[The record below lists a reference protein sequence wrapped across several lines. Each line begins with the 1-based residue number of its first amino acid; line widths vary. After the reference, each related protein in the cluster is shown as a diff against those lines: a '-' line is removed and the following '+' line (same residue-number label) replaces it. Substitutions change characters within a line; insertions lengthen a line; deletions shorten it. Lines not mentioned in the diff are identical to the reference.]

1 MQKFMLDRRQ
11 ALGLGLSAAATLGLA
26 ACSDGPSASDSSS
39 STTAE
44 GQKTDATE
52 TNTDIDKDAF
62 DKLVASVEQAD
73 DATIE
78 ANAWAK
84 AIKEAGTFR
93 LGATRTSVLFSQ
105 LNEQDGV
112 ARGFDAG
119 VYLSLIRYILG
130 DETKYEYTQ
139 VTSDTRES
147 VLQNDNVDA
156 VFATYSIT
164 EKRKAVISFA
174 GPYFTTKQGILV
186 AASNTDIN
194 SVDDLKG
201 KKVAVQ
207 SGSTGPSVLAE
218 YAPEAEAQEFS
229 KDDEC
234 RAALEQGRVDAY
246 VVDMTL
252 HMGNVVKN
260 PGKYRIAGEAFGPED
275 NYGIGIKLGS
285 DGVDFVNAFLKKF
298 EDDGKWGELYKIAIA
313 DRTGVSAVA
322 EPPVI
327 GA

>member
-1 MQKFMLDRRQ
+1 MNKKNLMLDRRQ
-11 ALGLGLSAAATLGLA
+11 ALGLGAGMFGAAALATLAG
-26 ACSDGPSASDSSS
+26 CSDGPSEPASNGGS
-39 STTAE
+39 
-44 GQKTDATE
+44 DATQ
-52 TNTDIDKDAF
+52 TSSTDIDKDAF
-62 DKLVASVEQAD
+62 DKLVATVEPAD

-156 VFATYSIT
+156 VFATYSIN
-164 EKRKAVISFA
+164 EKRKEVISFA
-174 GPYFTTKQGILV
+174 GPYFTTQQGILV
-186 AASNTDIN
+186 AADNQDIN
-194 SVDDLKG
+194 GLDDLKG

-207 SGSTGPSVLAE
+207 SGSTGPQVVE
-218 YAPEAEAQEFS
+218 EFAPEAELQEFS

-260 PGKYRIAGEAFGPED
+260 PGKYRIAGDAFGPED
-275 NYGIGIKLGS
+275 KYGIGLKLGS
-285 DGVDFVNAFLKKF
+285 DGVDFVNAFLEKF
-298 EDDGKWGELYKIAIA
+298 EKDGKWADFYKICIA
-313 DRTGVSAVA
+313 DRTGVSTVP
-322 EPPVI
+322 EPPAI

>member
-1 MQKFMLDRRQ
+1 MKKLMLDRRQ
-11 ALGLGLSAAATLGLA
+11 AVGLGLSAVATLGLA

-39 STTAE
+39 SNSASTETAE
-44 GQKTDATE
+44 T

-62 DKLVASVEQAD
+62 DKLVASVEKAD

-105 LNEQDGV
+105 LNEQDNV

-119 VYLSLIRYILG
+119 LYLSLIRYILG

-156 VFATYSIT
+156 VFATYSIN
-164 EKRKAVISFA
+164 EKRKALISFA

-194 SVDDLKG
+194 SVDDLAG

-207 SGSTGPSVLAE
+207 SGSTGPTVLEE
-218 YAPEAEAQEFS
+218 YAPKAEAQEFT

-260 PGKYRIAGEAFGPED
+260 PGKYRIAGDAFGPED
-275 NYGIGIKLGS
+275 NYGIGLKLGS
-285 DGVDFVNAFLKKF
+285 DGVEFVNAFLKKF
-298 EDDGKWGELYKIAIA
+298 EDDGKWAELYKIAIA
-313 DRTGVSAVA
+313 DRTGVSATA
-322 EPPVI
+322 EPPAI

>member
-1 MQKFMLDRRQ
+1 MNKKNLMLDRRQ
-11 ALGLGLSAAATLGLA
+11 ALGLGAGMFGASALATLAG
-26 ACSDGPSASDSSS
+26 CSDGPSEPTSNGGSDAAQTS
-39 STTAE
+39 ST
-44 GQKTDATE
+44 
-52 TNTDIDKDAF
+52 NIDKDAF
-62 DKLVASVEQAD
+62 DKLVATVEPAD

-105 LNEQDGV
+105 LDETTGKV
-112 ARGFDAG
+112 YGFDAAI
-119 VYLSLIRYILG
+119 YLSLVRYILG
-130 DETKYEYTQ
+130 DETKYDYTQ
-139 VTSDTRES
+139 MTSDTRES

-156 VFATYSIT
+156 VFATYSIN
-164 EKRKAVISFA
+164 EKRKEVISFA
-174 GPYFTTKQGILV
+174 GPYFTTQQGILV
-186 AASNTDIN
+186 AAEDIN
-194 SVDDLKG
+194 GLDDLKG

-207 SGSTGPSVLAE
+207 SGSTGPQVVE
-218 YAPEAEAQEFS
+218 EFAPEAELQEFS

-260 PGKYRIAGEAFGPED
+260 PGKYRIAGDAFGPED
-275 NYGIGIKLGS
+275 KYGIGLKLGS
-285 DGVDFVNAFLKKF
+285 DGVDFVNAFLEKF
-298 EDDGKWGELYKIAIA
+298 EKDGKWADFYKICIA
-313 DRTGVSAVA
+313 DRTGVSTVP
-322 EPPVI
+322 EPPAI

>member
-1 MQKFMLDRRQ
+1 MNKKNLMLDRRQ
-11 ALGLGLSAAATLGLA
+11 ALGLGAGMFGAAALATLAG
-26 ACSDGPSASDSSS
+26 CSDGPSEPASNGGSDAAQTSS
-39 STTAE
+39 
-44 GQKTDATE
+44 
-52 TNTDIDKDAF
+52 TDIDKDAF
-62 DKLVASVEQAD
+62 DKLVATVELAD

-105 LNEQDGV
+105 LDETTGKV
-112 ARGFDAG
+112 YGFDAAI
-119 VYLSLIRYILG
+119 YLSLIRYILG
-130 DETKYEYTQ
+130 DETKYDYTQ
-139 VTSDTRES
+139 MTSDTRES

-156 VFATYSIT
+156 VFATYSIN
-164 EKRKAVISFA
+164 EKRKEVISFA
-174 GPYFTTKQGILV
+174 GPYFTTQQGILV
-186 AASNTDIN
+186 AADNQDIN
-194 SVDDLKG
+194 GLDDLKG

-207 SGSTGPSVLAE
+207 SGSTGPQVVEE
-218 YAPEAEAQEFS
+218 YAPEAKLQEFS

-260 PGKYRIAGEAFGPED
+260 PGKYRIAGDAFGPED
-275 NYGIGIKLGS
+275 KYGIGLKLGS
-285 DGVDFVNAFLKKF
+285 DGVDFVNAFLEKF
-298 EDDGKWGELYKIAIA
+298 EKDGKWADFYKICIA
-313 DRTGVSAVA
+313 DRTGVSTVP
-322 EPPVI
+322 EPPAI

>member
-1 MQKFMLDRRQ
+1 MNKKNLMLDRRQ
-11 ALGLGLSAAATLGLA
+11 ALGLGAGMFGAAALATLAG
-26 ACSDGPSASDSSS
+26 CSDGPSEPASNGGSDAAQTSS
-39 STTAE
+39 
-44 GQKTDATE
+44 
-52 TNTDIDKDAF
+52 TDIDKDAF
-62 DKLVASVEQAD
+62 DKLVATVVPAD

-105 LNEQDGV
+105 LDETTGKV
-112 ARGFDAG
+112 YGFDAAI
-119 VYLSLIRYILG
+119 YLSLVRYILG
-130 DETKYEYTQ
+130 DETKYDYTQ
-139 VTSDTRES
+139 MTSDTRES

-156 VFATYSIT
+156 VFATYSIN
-164 EKRKAVISFA
+164 EKRKEVISFA
-174 GPYFTTKQGILV
+174 GPYFTTQQGILV
-186 AASNTDIN
+186 AADNQDIN
-194 SVDDLKG
+194 GLDDLKG

-207 SGSTGPSVLAE
+207 SGSTGPQVVE
-218 YAPEAEAQEFS
+218 EFAPEAELQEFS

-260 PGKYRIAGEAFGPED
+260 PGKYRIAGDAFGPED
-275 NYGIGIKLGS
+275 KYGIGLKLGS
-285 DGVDFVNAFLKKF
+285 DGVDFVNAFLEKF
-298 EDDGKWGELYKIAIA
+298 EKDGKWADFYKICIA
-313 DRTGVSAVA
+313 DRTGVSTVP
-322 EPPVI
+322 EPPAI

>member
-1 MQKFMLDRRQ
+1 MNKKNLMLDRRQ
-11 ALGLGLSAAATLGLA
+11 ALGLGAGMFGAAALATLAG
-26 ACSDGPSASDSSS
+26 CSDGSSEPASNGGSDAAQTSS
-39 STTAE
+39 
-44 GQKTDATE
+44 
-52 TNTDIDKDAF
+52 TDIDKDAF
-62 DKLVASVEQAD
+62 DKLVATVEPAD

-105 LNEQDGV
+105 LDETTGKV
-112 ARGFDAG
+112 YGFDAAI
-119 VYLSLIRYILG
+119 YLSLIRYILG
-130 DETKYEYTQ
+130 DETKYDYTQ
-139 VTSDTRES
+139 MTSDTRES

-156 VFATYSIT
+156 VFATYSIN
-164 EKRKAVISFA
+164 EKRKEVISFA
-174 GPYFTTKQGILV
+174 GPYFTTQQGILV
-186 AASNTDIN
+186 AADNQDIN
-194 SVDDLKG
+194 GVDDLKG

-207 SGSTGPSVLAE
+207 SGSTGPQVVE
-218 YAPEAEAQEFS
+218 EFAPEAELQEFS

-260 PGKYRIAGEAFGPED
+260 PGKYRIAGDAFGPED
-275 NYGIGIKLGS
+275 KYGIGLKLGS
-285 DGVDFVNAFLKKF
+285 DGVDFVNAFLEKF
-298 EDDGKWGELYKIAIA
+298 EKDGKWADFYKICIA
-313 DRTGVSAVA
+313 DRTGVSTVP
-322 EPPVI
+322 EPPAI

>member
-1 MQKFMLDRRQ
+1 MNKKNLMLDRRQ
-11 ALGLGLSAAATLGLA
+11 ALGLGAGMFGAAALA
-26 ACSDGPSASDSSS
+26 SLAGCSDGPSEPAANGGSDS
-39 STTAE
+39 
-44 GQKTDATE
+44 GQAA
-52 TNTDIDKDAF
+52 NTDIDKDAF
-62 DKLVASVEQAD
+62 DKLLATVEAAD

-105 LNEQDGV
+105 LDETTGKV
-112 ARGFDAG
+112 YGFDAAI
-119 VYLSLIRYILG
+119 YLSLIRYILG
-130 DETKYEYTQ
+130 DESKYDYTQ
-139 VTSDTRES
+139 MTSDTRES

-156 VFATYSIT
+156 VFATYSIN
-164 EKRKAVISFA
+164 EKRKEVISFA
-174 GPYFTTKQGILV
+174 GPYFTTQQGILV
-186 AASNTDIN
+186 AADNKDIN
-194 SVDDLKG
+194 GLDDLKG

-207 SGSTGPSVLAE
+207 SGSTGPQVMEE
-218 YAPEAEAQEFS
+218 YAPEAELQEFS

-260 PGKYRIAGEAFGPED
+260 PGKYRIAGDAFGPED
-275 NYGIGIKLGS
+275 KYGIGLKLGS
-285 DGVDFVNAFLKKF
+285 DGVEFVNAFLEKF
-298 EDDGKWGELYKIAIA
+298 EKDGKWADFYKICIA
-313 DRTGVSAVA
+313 DRTGVSTVP
-322 EPPVI
+322 EPPAI

>member
-1 MQKFMLDRRQ
+1 MKKLMLDRRQ
-11 ALGLGLSAAATLGLA
+11 AVGLGLSAVATLGLA

-39 STTAE
+39 SNTSSTETAE
-44 GQKTDATE
+44 T

-62 DKLVASVEQAD
+62 DKLVASVEKAD

-105 LNEQDGV
+105 LNEQDNV

-119 VYLSLIRYILG
+119 LYLSLIRYILG

-156 VFATYSIT
+156 VFATYSIN
-164 EKRKAVISFA
+164 EKRKALISFA

-194 SVDDLKG
+194 SVDDLAG

-207 SGSTGPSVLAE
+207 SGSTGPTVLEE
-218 YAPEAEAQEFS
+218 YAPKAEAQEFT

-260 PGKYRIAGEAFGPED
+260 PGKYRIAGDAFGPED
-275 NYGIGIKLGS
+275 NYGIGLKLGS
-285 DGVDFVNAFLKKF
+285 DGVEFVNAFLKKF
-298 EDDGKWGELYKIAIA
+298 EDDGKWAELYKIAIA
-313 DRTGVSAVA
+313 DRTGVSATA
-322 EPPVI
+322 EPPAI

>member
-1 MQKFMLDRRQ
+1 MKKLMLDRRQ
-11 ALGLGLSAAATLGLA
+11 AVGLGLSAVATLGLA

-39 STTAE
+39 SNTASTETAE
-44 GQKTDATE
+44 T

-62 DKLVASVEQAD
+62 DKLVASVEKAD

-78 ANAWAK
+78 SNAWAK

-105 LNEQDGV
+105 LNEQDNV

-119 VYLSLIRYILG
+119 LYLSLIRYILG

-156 VFATYSIT
+156 VFATYSIN
-164 EKRKAVISFA
+164 EKRKALISFA

-194 SVDDLKG
+194 SVDDLAG

-207 SGSTGPSVLAE
+207 SGSTGPTVLEE
-218 YAPEAEAQEFS
+218 YAPKAEAQEFT

-260 PGKYRIAGEAFGPED
+260 PGKYRIAGDAFGPED
-275 NYGIGIKLGS
+275 NYGIGLKLGS
-285 DGVDFVNAFLKKF
+285 DGVEFVNAFLKKF
-298 EDDGKWGELYKIAIA
+298 EDDGKWAELYKIAIA
-313 DRTGVSAVA
+313 DRTGVSATA
-322 EPPVI
+322 EPPAI

>member
-1 MQKFMLDRRQ
+1 MNKKNLMLDRRQ
-11 ALGLGLSAAATLGLA
+11 ALGLGAGMFGAAALATLAG
-26 ACSDGPSASDSSS
+26 CSDGPSEPASNGGS
-39 STTAE
+39 
-44 GQKTDATE
+44 DAAQTSD
-52 TNTDIDKDAF
+52 TDIDKDAF

-105 LNEQDGV
+105 LDETTGKV
-112 ARGFDAG
+112 YGFDAAI
-119 VYLSLIRYILG
+119 YLSLVRYILG
-130 DETKYEYTQ
+130 DETKYDYTQ
-139 VTSDTRES
+139 MTSDTRES

-156 VFATYSIT
+156 VFATYTIN
-164 EKRKAVISFA
+164 EKRKEVISFA
-174 GPYFTTKQGILV
+174 GPYFTARQGVLV
-186 AASNTDIN
+186 AADNKDIN

-207 SGSTGPSVLAE
+207 SGSTGPQVVEE
-218 YAPEAEAQEFS
+218 YAPEAEVQEFS

-246 VVDMTL
+246 VVDNTL
-252 HMGNVVKN
+252 HMGNIVKN
-260 PGKYRIAGEAFGPED
+260 PGKYRLAVDAFGPED
-275 NYGIGIKLGS
+275 NYGIGLKLGS
-285 DGVDFVNAFLKKF
+285 DGVEFVNAFLKKF
-298 EDDGKWGELYKIAIA
+298 EDDGKWAEAYKICIA
-313 DRTGVSAVA
+313 DRTGASATA
-322 EPPVI
+322 EAPAI